1 MKTHALKMSQGDKKS
16 ADQMPRKQEK
26 GTRDEVAC
34 ELKLGSKLQPCGD
47 KDNKQY
53 SSELLSVVLNSNYRF
68 TWALPVTR
76 QETLRA
82 QARSCPLH
90 PSSALVAVTQT
101 GVCLTRVKGNTR
113 LEPGSL
119 REGQFRASSG

>member
-26 GTRDEVAC
+26 GRRDEVAC
-34 ELKLGSKLQPCGD
+34 ELKLGSKLPPCGD
-47 KDNKQY
+47 EDDEQY
-53 SSELLSVVLNSNYRF
+53 SSELLSVALNSNYRF

-76 QETLRA
+76 QETLKA

-90 PSSALVAVTQT
+90 PSSALMAVTQT
-101 GVCLTRVKGNTR
+101 GVCLMG
-113 LEPGSL
+113 
-119 REGQFRASSG
+119 